1 MEHLGR
7 YELTVEIHR
16 EGDQWVSRCEEL
28 DVASCG
34 DSFEEALDNLYD
46 ALEVYMETL
55 DAAGEVE
62 HLLAMKELHPVP
74 LSPDQPSPLTSLKFR
89 ATLPVPVNR

>member
-7 YELTVEIHR
+7 YQVTVEIHQ
-16 EGDQWVSRCEEL
+16 EGNQWVSRCEEL

-34 DSFEEALDNLYD
+34 DTFEEALANLYD
-46 ALEVYMETL
+46 ALELYMETL

-62 HLLAMKELHPVP
+62 HLLAMKELHSVP
-74 LSPDQPSPLTSLKFR
+74 ITADQPAPKAPVFR
-89 ATLPVPVNR
+89 ATLPVPVSR